1 MAWAC
6 PQKAATLVATHLVW
20 PESKRGYI
28 RWAATYGCIPPA
40 AKVRA
45 WKLWY
50 LLKALLGRRPCRNW
64 PRLPSPECT
73 EKGTFMPKIKCLLVD
88 DHTLF
93 RQGVRRLLESESDFE
108 VIGESPNAGDAVEK
122 ARDLRPDI
130 VLMDIGMTGL
140 SPFEA
145 ARHIKKNRPETK
157 VLFLTMYEDEDYLVQ
172 CLEVG
177 ASGYVLKDTPAP
189 QLVSAVRDVYKGGK
203 YLSSQV
209 LGKLVEDFRSRVRDQ
224 KMRPRISTLT
234 PREREILKLLA
245 EGNSVKEIA
254 VLLGLSVKTVE
265 AHKFNLMRKL
275 DIHNKAQ
282 LVTYAIQK
290 KIIKIPV
297 NQ

>member
-1 MAWAC
+1 
-6 PQKAATLVATHLVW
+6 
-20 PESKRGYI
+20 
-28 RWAATYGCIPPA
+28 
-40 AKVRA
+40 
-45 WKLWY
+45 
-50 LLKALLGRRPCRNW
+50 
-64 PRLPSPECT
+64 
-73 EKGTFMPKIKCLLVD
+73 MPKIRCLLVD

-108 VIGESPNAGDAVEK
+108 IVGESPDAGDAVEK
-122 ARDLRPDI
+122 ARDLRPDV
-130 VLMDIGMTGL
+130 VLMDIGMPGL
-140 SPFEA
+140 SSFEA
-145 ARHIKKNRPETK
+145 TRHIKKTRPETK
-157 VLFLTMYEDEDYLVQ
+157 VLYLTMYEDEDYLLQ

-177 ASGYVLKDTPAP
+177 AAGYVLKDTPAQ
-189 QLVSAVRDVYKGGK
+189 QLVSAVRDVYRGGK

-209 LGKLVEDFRSRVRDQ
+209 LGKLVEDFRARVRDTRLQ
-224 KMRPRISTLT
+224 PRMSTLT

-290 KIIKIPV
+290 KIIKVPV